1 MKPCLNY
8 FVLFYLGVVVLTL
21 IAIPLAQARPN
32 DHAPRPQY
40 ADWKDPQAARHMPLF

>member
-1 MKPCLNY
+1 M
-8 FVLFYLGVVVLTL
+8 LFYLGVVVLTL

-40 ADWKDPQAARHMPLF
+40 ADWKDPQAARHTPLF